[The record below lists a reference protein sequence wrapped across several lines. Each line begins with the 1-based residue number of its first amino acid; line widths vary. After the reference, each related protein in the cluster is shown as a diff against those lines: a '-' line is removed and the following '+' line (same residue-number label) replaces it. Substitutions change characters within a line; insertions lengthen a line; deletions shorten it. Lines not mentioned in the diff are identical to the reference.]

1 MFIPTKQAAR
11 NSLESFIPKCG
22 SIYSAYRNYDRE
34 DKSNS
39 TVSRFSP
46 WIRNRTLPEWEVI
59 DAVLK
64 EHSATAASKFIDE
77 VLWRTYWKGWL
88 QLRPSIWK
96 AYQQDLAKLCEPYSN
111 HSKYTKAIESLSG
124 IDCFDIW
131 NRELIDNNYLHNH
144 ARMWY
149 ASIWIHT
156 LKLPW
161 QLGADWFLRNLFD
174 GDPASN
180 TLSWR
185 WVAGLHT
192 QGKSYLARRDNI
204 LKYTENR
211 FEVDVALAN
220 EAIDVEQVDHPSPII
235 LEEFPPIP
243 KGKRLGI
250 LITLEDLSAIDWLDK
265 MAGSVAQAG
274 YFPLDAYKKHNM
286 APSVIKFHQE
296 SMINQMD
303 KNMPLF
309 IEQDAAK
316 VLEWIKAES
325 LDGIIIAE
333 PPIGPTQAS
342 LKSLV
347 TSLEPAGTICYW
359 ARHWWDATLYPYATH
374 GFFRFKKAIPS
385 AITQLKVNLLKS
397 KQQSLGI

>member
-22 SIYSAYRNYDRE
+22 SIYAANRNYDRE
-34 DKSNS
+34 DISNS
-39 TVSRFSP
+39 TVSRISP

-64 EHSATAASKFIDE
+64 EHSAATASKFIDE

-88 QLRPSIWK
+88 QSRPPVWK
-96 AYQQDLAKLCEPYSN
+96 AYQQDLTKLCESYSN

-144 ARMWY
+144 VRMWY
-149 ASIWIHT
+149 ASIWVHT

-204 LKYTENR
+204 IKYTENR
-211 FEVDVALAN
+211 FKVDVALAN
-220 EAIDVEQVDHPSPII
+220 EAIEVEQVDHPSPII
-235 LEEFPPIP
+235 LEEFPIIP

-250 LITLEDLSAIDWLDK
+250 LITLEDLSAIDWLEK
-265 MAGSVAQAG
+265 KAGSVAQAG

-286 APSVIKFHQE
+286 APSVIKFHQD
-296 SMINQMD
+296 SMINQMN
-303 KNMPLF
+303 KSMPLF
-309 IEQDAAK
+309 IDQDAAK
-316 VLEWIKAES
+316 VLDWIKVES
-325 LDGIIIAE
+325 LDGIIIAQ
-333 PPIGPTQAS
+333 PPIGPTETS
-342 LKSLV
+342 LKSLI
-347 TSLEPAGTICYW
+347 TSLELSGTNCYW
-359 ARHWWDATLYPYATH
+359 ARHWWDAALYPYATH

-385 AITQLKVNLLKS
+385 AISQIKVNLLKS